1 MAKWYEAANEASFK
15 ATDGGYVFQSP
26 NPWIFARPR
35 YYLVNDT
42 QKAAISE
49 RMRRWRILLLTL
61 MMVTFALIGSIFAFI
76 TLSPGTFF
84 GLFRPVIQVVGVGFF
99 GTVFSLLLAVV
110 VMPMVLVPHIYLM
123 RGLRRLLSN
132 APRTSE
138 RITVADQLAKIAAS
152 VSSKVLVVGIIGG
165 VVMIV
170 GAILSLV
177 DAFFEGHLAR
187 SIAYSTP
194 LLVSG
199 GLAIAYL
206 VYLAKLKAQLRRS
219 EA

>member
-49 RMRRWRILLLTL
+49 RMRHWRILMLSL
-61 MMVTFALIGSIFAFI
+61 MMVTFAVAGSFIAFV
-76 TLSPGTFF
+76 TLSPATFV
-84 GLFRPVIQVVGVGFF
+84 GLFRPVIQGGMGFF
-99 GTVFSLLLAVV
+99 VLVLSLLMAAVV
-110 VMPMVLVPHIYLM
+110 VPMVLVPHIYLM
-123 RGLRRLLSN
+123 RGLRRLLGN

-138 RITVADQLAKIAAS
+138 RITVADQLPKIAAS
-152 VSSKVLVVGIIGG
+152 LSSKVLVVGMISG
-165 VVMIV
+165 VVMIA
-170 GAILSLV
+170 GAILLLV

-187 SIAYSTP
+187 SIVYLMP
-194 LLVSG
+194 LPIFG
-199 GLAIAYL
+199 GLTTAYF

>member
-26 NPWIFARPR
+26 NPWILARPR

-49 RMRRWRILLLTL
+49 RMRRWRILLLTV
-61 MMVTFALIGSIFAFI
+61 MMVYFALIGLYIAF
-76 TLSPGTFF
+76 TTQSPGTFV
-84 GLFRPVIQVVGVGFF
+84 GLFRPIIQVVGMGFF
-99 GTVFSLLLAVV
+99 GTVFSLL
-110 VMPMVLVPHIYLM
+110 MGMTMVLVPHIYLM
-123 RGLRRLLSN
+123 RGLRRLLAN

-152 VSSKVLVVGIIGG
+152 LSSKILVVGVIGG
-165 VVMIV
+165 VLVIV
-170 GAILSLV
+170 GAILLLV

-199 GLAIAYL
+199 GLAIAYF
-206 VYLAKLKAQLRRS
+206 VYLAKLKAQRRRS

>member
-49 RMRRWRILLLTL
+49 RMRRWRILLLTV
-61 MMVTFALIGSIFAFI
+61 MMVYFALIGLYIAF
-76 TLSPGTFF
+76 TTQSPGTFV
-84 GLFRPVIQVVGVGFF
+84 GLFRPIIQVVGMGFF
-99 GTVFSLLLAVV
+99 GTVFSLLMGLT
-110 VMPMVLVPHIYLM
+110 MVLVPHIYLM

-138 RITVADQLAKIAAS
+138 RITVADQLAKIATA
-152 VSSKVLVVGIIGG
+152 VSSKLLVVGIVGG
-165 VVMIV
+165 VLVIV
-170 GAILSLV
+170 GAILLLV

-187 SIAYSTP
+187 SIA
-194 LLVSG
+194 
-199 GLAIAYL
+199 
-206 VYLAKLKAQLRRS
+206 
-219 EA
+219 

>member
-26 NPWIFARPR
+26 NPWILARPR

-49 RMRRWRILLLTL
+49 RMRRWRILLLTV
-61 MMVTFALIGSIFAFI
+61 MMVYFALIGLYIAF
-76 TLSPGTFF
+76 TTQSPGTFV
-84 GLFRPVIQVVGVGFF
+84 GLFRPIIQVVGMGFF
-99 GTVFSLLLAVV
+99 GTVFSLL
-110 VMPMVLVPHIYLM
+110 MGMTMVLVPHIYLM
-123 RGLRRLLSN
+123 RGLRRLLAN

-152 VSSKVLVVGIIGG
+152 LSSKVLVVGIIGG
-165 VVMIV
+165 VVVIV
-170 GAILSLV
+170 GAILLLV
-177 DAFFEGHLAR
+177 DAFFEGHLIR
-187 SIAYSTP
+187 SIAYCTP
-194 LLVSG
+194 LLVAG
-199 GLAIAYL
+199 GLAIAYF
-206 VYLAKLKAQLRRS
+206 VNLAKLKAQLRRS

>member
-26 NPWIFARPR
+26 NPWILARPR

-49 RMRRWRILLLTL
+49 RMRRWRILLLTV
-61 MMVTFALIGSIFAFI
+61 MMVYFALIGLYIAF
-76 TLSPGTFF
+76 TTQSPGTFV
-84 GLFRPVIQVVGVGFF
+84 GLFRPIIQVVGMGFF
-99 GTVFSLLLAVV
+99 GTVFSLL
-110 VMPMVLVPHIYLM
+110 MGMTMVLVPHIYLM

-138 RITVADQLAKIAAS
+138 RITVADQLAKIATA
-152 VSSKVLVVGIIGG
+152 VSSKLLVVGTIGG
-165 VVMIV
+165 VLVIV
-170 GAILSLV
+170 GAILLLV
-177 DAFFEGHLAR
+177 DAFVEGHLIR

-194 LLVSG
+194 LLVAG
-199 GLAIAYL
+199 GLAIAYF
-206 VYLAKLKAQLRRS
+206 VKLAKLKAQLRRS